1 MSSSPA
7 NKRVPGIRAPAPN
20 GGRGFTM
27 IEIVVVVLILTLVA
41 GAYFYIWR
49 QQGRLSAND
58 QDVAAYYMAAA
69 LFMDAFHADSRM
81 ARKLEPT
88 ADGCIME
95 VMTSGGLEQVT
106 YTLRGNGIERL
117 MSGKTKVYTFGKP
130 LRENAKV
137 LFRVRE
143 LTP

>member
-1 MSSSPA
+1 MSSNPA
-7 NKRVPGIRAPAPN
+7 SNRIPDIRTPIPK

-27 IEIVVVVLILTLVA
+27 IELVVVVLVLTLVA
-41 GAYFYIWR
+41 GAYFYVWR
-49 QQGRLSAND
+49 QQGRLSASD

-69 LFMDAFHADSRM
+69 SFMDVFYSDTRM
-81 ARKLEPT
+81 ARRIEPT
-88 ADGCIME
+88 TDGCIME
-95 VMTSGGLEQVT
+95 VMTSGGLQQVT
-106 YTLRGNGIERL
+106 YTLRDNGIERL

-143 LTP
+143 LAP